1 MKSRVYLAGLAMA
14 VAAMAAHADVSVSPT
29 LVSDYDFRGYSQSGK
44 DPALQISLDYSSGPI
59 HVGAWTSNVN
69 FGKRD
74 AKTELDFAADY
85 SFGSDETVKFNT
97 GVVYYTYPGH
107 DEWTYPEAWI
117 SASRGW
123 FSLGYHYGWAWP
135 IVDTASHTQVDSM
148 DGSYVEGNVTVPL
161 GESGFSVAGHVG
173 YSFGQYWS
181 SYEYTDWSLGLSK
194 GLGKFNV
201 ALKYVGSD
209 QVENSS
215 DVFNN
220 QDRVILSVG
229 TTLPWGKE

>member
-1 MKSRVYLAGLAMA
+1 MKSRVYLAGLALT
-14 VAAMAAHADVSVSPT
+14 VAAYAAHADVTVSPS

-44 DPALQISLDYSSGPI
+44 SPALQIGLDYASGPI
-59 HVGAWTSNVN
+59 HVGAWTSNVD
-69 FGKRD
+69 FGKGD
-74 AKTELDFAADY
+74 AKTELDLLADY

-107 DEWTYPEAWI
+107 DEWTYPEAWVT
-117 SASRGW
+117 ATRGW

-135 IVDTASHTQVDSM
+135 VVSAGHGVDSLE
-148 DGSYVEGNVTVPL
+148 GSYIEGNVTVPL
-161 GESGFSVAGHVG
+161 GDSGFSAAGHVG

-181 SYEYTDWSLGLSK
+181 SIEYTDWSLGVSK
-194 GLGKFNV
+194 TLGKFNV

-209 QVENSS
+209 QVENTS

-229 TTLPWGKE
+229 TTLPWGKD